1 MITYTVEVF
10 IFVSRKN
17 TIISILHAL
26 PVFSNNPRYLISNI
40 SNIDEL
46 EKVMKTREE
55 LKNCS
60 IPEADLSGAR
70 GGRGACILPIIC
82 SHFEELKIVL
92 SEV

>member
-1 MITYTVEVF
+1 MITYIVEVF

-55 LKNCS
+55 LKNCY

-70 GGRGACILPIIC
+70 GRVGRAP
-82 SHFEELKIVL
+82 SPFFAVTLKN
-92 SEV
+92 

>member
-1 MITYTVEVF
+1 MITYIVEVF

-46 EKVMKTREE
+46 EKVMETRGE
-55 LKNCS
+55 LKSCY

-70 GGRGACILPIIC
+70 TLPIFC

>member
-26 PVFSNNPRYLISNI
+26 PVFSNNPNI

-70 GGRGACILPIIC
+70 GGGAWGVHPPHYLQ
-82 SHFEELKIVL
+82 SL
-92 SEV
+92 